1 MKQLPRGG
9 LIGKTIGAARVIA
22 ELNIPFRAA
31 YGAYFL
37 ILSLFPALLHG
48 LISGSG
54 ILCSGILILFFYNH
68 KRSEHLREFSRWFF
82 YLFYPLHLLLIGILR
97 EFVF

>member
-1 MKQLPRGG
+1 MKDFPKGG
-9 LIGKTIGAARVIA
+9 LIGKTLEGARMISAMH
-22 ELNIPFRAA
+22 IPFRAA

-82 YLFYPLHLLLIGILR
+82 YLFYPLHLLVLCGIR
-97 EFVF
+97 YAMK